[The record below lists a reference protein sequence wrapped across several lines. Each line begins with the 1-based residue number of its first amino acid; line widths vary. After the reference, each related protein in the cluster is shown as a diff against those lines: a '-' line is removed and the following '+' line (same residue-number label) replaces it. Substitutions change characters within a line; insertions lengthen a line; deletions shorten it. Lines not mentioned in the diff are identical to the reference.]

1 MDSPSVEEYKKRDAL
16 MTAIKEHELLMR
28 EAKEGHGC
36 DRHLFGLKCIAEE
49 NGLPIPKLFTDGSFV
64 ASGGN
69 GNFVLST
76 STCGYTG
83 MSGGTSPMCL
93 NGYGCFYNF
102 EKEKIWLWIVAFRQS
117 YETSIEKYTQALET
131 ALLDLHSLIQKKE
144 ESKL

>member
-1 MDSPSVEEYKKRDAL
+1 MDSQTVEKQTKRDAL
-16 MTAIKEHELLMR
+16 FTAIKEHDHLMR
-28 EAKEGHGC
+28 EAKEGRGC
-36 DRHLFGLKCIAEE
+36 DRHLFGLKCIAED
-49 NGLPIPKLFTDGSFV
+49 NGLPIPKLFTDHSFT

-117 YETSIEKYTQALET
+117 YETSIEKYTRSLEEALVDLQALLATE
-131 ALLDLHSLIQKKE
+131 Q
-144 ESKL
+144 SKL